1 MKQIKDLSNY
11 VFEVGQIYYFNYQ
24 GGSNPGA
31 KRLVLITENLASA
44 YYISGIDGQL
54 GEFRSFSESKIINC
68 YKLESQDYRV
78 VNQDDLAHLPTAYQ
92 DLAQLAKDYIDDGF
106 DIILLHNKVLYVIEK
121 DLNKESIEVD
131 IDVYGTYASI
141 IVIRNEKTIKLYL
154 RKDGKVD
161 INQSPVDNIKDNVSA
176 SQIIEAFAKL
186 V

>member
-1 MKQIKDLSNY
+1 MQKIESSTSHT
-11 VFEVGQIYYFNYQ
+11 FEFGQIYSFNYQ

-31 KRLVLITENLASA
+31 KRLVLITNSSENIYL
-44 YYISGIDGQL
+44 IGMDNDTQ
-54 GEFRSFSESKIINC
+54 EFRSFTKSKITNC
-68 YKLESQDYRV
+68 FKLENQDYRV

-141 IVIRNEKTIKLYL
+141 IVIRNEKTIELYL
-154 RKDGKVD
+154 RKDGKVY
-161 INQSPVDNIKDNVSA
+161 IKQSPVDNIKDNVSA